1 MNDRNA
7 SYLTMSILLIL
18 MSSAISPPVADL
30 PNVSSSR
37 HASTSLSQ
45 NWSYVPSDNIRIFG
59 DYQME
64 HAGFPGSGTKIDPF
78 RISGLLISSLTI
90 GIFIEEVSYH
100 FVIANC
106 IITSPTHIW
115 DNYSGV
121 SIEASIHA
129 SVVNTT
135 ISWKRGGIDIDSCYG
150 AVIENNTIE
159 NCWGTAIRVWD
170 SDGTVIRRNSVS
182 NTTSDGISTVN
193 SEDVDIASNTITYC
207 QGIPIYCSD
216 CSQST
221 IRQNIISNSEQGIH
235 LRYANDVRVTNNQ
248 MEHGGIYTHWVGFGH
263 SLTLNG
269 NTVGGQPIGF
279 FKDEEAKKIDG
290 VDYGQIILFNCS
302 EVTISGGHFTNVSCG
317 VSALWCHDSSIS
329 NITCQGASRYGLS
342 LRSCRNVTVENCVLT
357 NSSSANIYIE
367 GGRNCR
373 VQDSMLEEGEDG
385 IYLTSNGCTVT
396 NCTIRAHK
404 NVGLRSR
411 GQGTNITANVFMDNQ
426 NGGLTMSIDRYHE
439 NVTRVMSNQFVND
452 GLARFWNLYPGR
464 VSFYNNTVN
473 GRLLRVIM
481 DEDDIEVYASNLG
494 QLFIVN
500 SRRVHVSFGR
510 FFNTTIGILMYGCSD
525 CSVNQSEF
533 KNNRLSGVYVGQG
546 AGIRLVGNSFEG
558 NDIGLEAIY
567 SEVIIARNNTL
578 INNSRAGMKIDRCSN
593 YGIFSNNFTGCGL
606 LVGETSDALKT
617 GDIVSD
623 NTVNGKQLVVLRGI
637 EDIKIKLENPGQ
649 LILSKCS
656 NLTIANLSFEVASGV
671 RLLECT
677 NCVIRSVTSEHQG
690 DSGILLSGCSSC
702 VIEDC
707 LFRNND
713 GDGIRI
719 AFSDNCV
726 VKNSTAAYN
735 RGNGVSFYDVHNCD
749 ITSCFIDYNA
759 ESGIYLYRTGD
770 YEIIDNEVLN
780 NSHFGLHL
788 EYFAGYEWER
798 NFVWENR
805 FGWNHPR
812 NAQMYG
818 FGYLGWVFEEGKGNY
833 WSDYDGESIYLIPLG
848 NYTDPHAKQ
857 LKNMTQFMP
866 KIASHQV
873 FMEDSGMKSRI
884 IWETNDTNP
893 SYYELYLN
901 QELHIKKKWHGGTIS
916 EVIENVPISIY
927 TVTLIVY
934 DTTWHSDSDSF
945 IITMRPQPFAWLFR
959 LESVIFVGLVVVQVA
974 IALFI
979 WRNRLEEQNAIK

>member
-7 SYLTMSILLIL
+7 LYLAVSILLMVIL
-18 MSSAISPPVADL
+18 ALVSPPTAQLSVI
-30 PNVSSSR
+30 PSSLHESI
-37 HASTSLSQ
+37 SGSQ
-45 NWSYVPSDNIRIFG
+45 NWNHIPSDNIRIYG
-59 DYQME
+59 DYAME
-64 HAGFPGSGTKIDPF
+64 DAGFPGSGTKNDPF

-90 GIFIEEVSYH
+90 GILIQSVSYH
-100 FVIANC
+100 FVIEDC

-115 DNYSGV
+115 DSHVG
-121 SIEASIHA
+121 IILQDSIHA
-129 SVVNTT
+129 SVINTT
-135 ISWKRGGIDIDSCYG
+135 ISWKEDGIYIDNCYG
-150 AVIENNTIE
+150 AILENNTIE
-159 NCWGTAIRVWD
+159 NSWGTGIRA
-170 SDGTVIRRNSVS
+170 SSADGASILSNSIT
-182 NTTSDGISTVN
+182 NTTSDGISATY
-193 SEDVDIASNTITYC
+193 SDDVDIVSNSISYC
-207 QGIPIYCSD
+207 KGIPIYCHD
-216 CSQST
+216 CPQSA
-221 IRQNIISNSEQGIH
+221 IKQNVISNSKQGIH
-235 LRYANDVRVTNNQ
+235 LRYADDLTIIGNQ
-248 MEHGGIYTHWVGFGH
+248 MDQGGVFNDWLNLYS
-263 SLTLNG
+263 SLTLNN
-269 NTVGGQPIGF
+269 NTVGGQPIGYF
-279 FKDEEAKKIDG
+279 ADEEGTRIDG
-290 VDYGQIILFNCS
+290 IDYGQIILFNCS
-302 EVTISGGHFTNVSCG
+302 KVIISGGYFRNVSCG
-317 VSALWCHDSSIS
+317 VSAQWCRDSSIS
-329 NITCQGASRYGLS
+329 NITSQGTSRYGLS
-342 LRSCRNVTVENCVLT
+342 LRSCTNVTVGDCILT
-357 NSSSANIYIE
+357 NSSSANIYIVD
-367 GGRNCR
+367 GWNCR
-373 VQDSMLEEGEDG
+373 VRDSILEGGEDG
-385 IYLTSNGCTVT
+385 IYSTSNGCTVT
-396 NCTIRAHK
+396 NCTISGHENIGAK
-404 NVGLRSR
+404 LWGE
-411 GQGTNITANVFMDNQ
+411 GTNITGNLFMDNH
-426 NGGLTMSIDRYHE
+426 NGGLTMSIDRYNE
-439 NVTRVMSNQFVND
+439 NMTHVMNNQFLND
-452 GLARFWNLYPGR
+452 GLARFWNLYPER
-464 VSFYNNTVN
+464 VTFHNNTVN
-473 GRLLRVIM
+473 GKPLRVIM
-481 DEDDIEVYASNLG
+481 DEDDVEVYASNLG

-500 SRRVHVSFGR
+500 SRRVDVSFGR
-510 FFNTTIGILMYGCSD
+510 FFNTTTGVLMYGCSD

-533 KNNRLSGVYVGQG
+533 KSNRLSGVYVGQG
-546 AGIRLVGNSFEG
+546 AGIRLVGNSFEE

-593 YGIFSNNFTGCGL
+593 YGISSNNFTGCGL
-606 LVGETSDALKT
+606 IVGETSEALKT

-637 EDIKIKLENPGQ
+637 EDIRIKLENPGQ
-649 LILSKCS
+649 LILSKCT

-671 RLLECT
+671 RLLDCT
-677 NCVIRSVTSEHQG
+677 NCVIKSVTSEHQG

-702 VIEDC
+702 VISDC

-735 RGNGVSFYDVHNCD
+735 RGNGVAFYDVHNCD

-759 ESGIYLYRTGD
+759 ESGIYFYRTGD
-770 YEIIDNEVLN
+770 YEIIDNEILN
-780 NSHFGLHL
+780 NSHFGLYL
-788 EYFAGYEWER
+788 EYFVGYEWER

-805 FGWNHPR
+805 FGWNYPR

-857 LKNMTQFMP
+857 LKNMFQFMP

-873 FMEDSGMKSRI
+873 FREDSGMKSRI

-916 EVIENVPISIY
+916 EVIENVPIGEY
-927 TVTLIVY
+927 NVTLIVY

-959 LESVIFVGLVVVQVA
+959 LESVIFVGLVVVQAA